1 MLRWVSKVKGK
12 DEGML
17 KKTKLEGASYISYN
31 QCQLPM
37 KVVKVK
43 VNKDVACGS
52 SGQERL

>member
-31 QCQLPM
+31 QCQLSNRVEM
-37 KVVKVK
+37 KV
-43 VNKDVACGS
+43 NRDVACGS